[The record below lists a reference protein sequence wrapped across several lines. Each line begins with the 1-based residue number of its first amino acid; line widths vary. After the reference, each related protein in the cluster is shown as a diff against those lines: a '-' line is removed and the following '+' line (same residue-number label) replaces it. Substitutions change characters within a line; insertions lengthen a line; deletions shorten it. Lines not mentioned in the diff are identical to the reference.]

1 MYTKK
6 KLSQKIK
13 ILNREISDNIPPLV
27 IAEVSAN
34 HNNSIKNTLKLIEQ
48 AAKIGVEAIKFQ
60 TFNLDD
66 MTLNLSKK
74 EFLIKNNFKNKD
86 WNRRSLYN
94 LYKEAQFPF
103 EWHHEAFQKAKSL
116 GMLCFSSVFDEKS
129 IDFLE
134 KLNVPAYKVAS
145 LECLH
150 FPLIKKL
157 CETKKPLIISTGTLN
172 LTEIDELI
180 NFLKKNKCKKFVIL
194 HCVTQYPTEPK
205 NVNLKTISYLKKKY
219 KCLVGFSDHTSGIGS
234 SINSVGFGSN
244 IIEKHFHIPSK
255 SKSLDHQFSLDPT
268 EMKIMIKEVNNAWYS
283 IGRIKTK
290 LSNSEIFYKRYR
302 RSIYASK
309 DIKKNTKF
317 NQQNIKIIRPGLGL
331 MPKYYNKIIGT
342 VAVRN
347 IKKGQPISKKM
358 LKTNQF

>member
-1 MYTKK
+1 
-6 KLSQKIK
+6 
-13 ILNREISDNIPPLV
+13 
-27 IAEVSAN
+27 
-34 HNNSIKNTLKLIEQ
+34 
-48 AAKIGVEAIKFQ
+48 
-60 TFNLDD
+60 
-66 MTLNLSKK
+66 
-74 EFLIKNNFKNKD
+74 
-86 WNRRSLYN
+86 
-94 LYKEAQFPF
+94 
-103 EWHHEAFQKAKSL
+103 
-116 GMLCFSSVFDEKS
+116 
-129 IDFLE
+129 
-134 KLNVPAYKVAS
+134 
-145 LECLH
+145 
-150 FPLIKKL
+150 
-157 CETKKPLIISTGTLN
+157 
-172 LTEIDELI
+172 
-180 NFLKKNKCKKFVIL
+180 
-194 HCVTQYPTEPK
+194 VTQYPTEPK